1 MSAGGG
7 VVPPMAVWA
16 ARLWLASAV
25 LFGASAVWFLLIGI
39 GSGSAFGIGLGVI
52 SIAIAAAV
60 FVLGRRAATPD
71 ARWRSTVSVLTL
83 VVTMAGM
90 LVAVLFF
97 DPFLLV
103 SGLVGLVGSMMAYR
117 PAAEKW
123 FTGGPI
129 GG

>member
-1 MSAGGG
+1 MSAGG
-7 VVPPMAVWA
+7 VAVPTMAVWA

-25 LFGASAVWFLLIGI
+25 LFGVSAVWFLWIGI

-60 FVLGRRAATPD
+60 YILGRRAATPD

-123 FTGGPI
+123 FTGGAI